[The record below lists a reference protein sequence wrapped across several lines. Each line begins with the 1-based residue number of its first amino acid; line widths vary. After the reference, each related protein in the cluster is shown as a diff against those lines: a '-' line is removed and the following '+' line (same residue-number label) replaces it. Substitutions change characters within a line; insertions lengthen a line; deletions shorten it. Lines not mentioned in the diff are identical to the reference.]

1 MTYCKKVICIA
12 NCTEGFINPSI
23 QIESNSIEA
32 VNYEAMVSMKEP

>member
-23 QIESNSIEA
+23 QMESNGIEA
-32 VNYEAMVSMKEP
+32 VNYKAIVPTKEP